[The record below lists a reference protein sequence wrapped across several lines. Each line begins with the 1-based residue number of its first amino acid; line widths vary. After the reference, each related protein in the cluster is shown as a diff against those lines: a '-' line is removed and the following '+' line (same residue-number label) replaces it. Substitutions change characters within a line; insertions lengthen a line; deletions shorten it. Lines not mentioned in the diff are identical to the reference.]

1 MAPVSLW
8 GMMVTILFAIAL
20 VLYLGASGTLAVSF
34 AGGRAGA
41 PRAGAALTAA
51 ALAFHAGALVLFTAT
66 YAELPLVGLAP
77 SLSTL
82 AFFIALLLFATT
94 FARESRPLGLVL
106 VPLTAVLLG
115 IALIIGISPTGEP
128 LAFSGVWFS
137 FHVLLAFVGYAGL
150 AVAFAAGLLYLLQ
163 FRELKGKR
171 LGRVFRFF
179 PSLPALDVIGRRGIA
194 IGFPALTAA
203 LLLGWAW
210 TVRFRNTFA
219 AGDPEVIWGV
229 LTWLT
234 FAVLLGVRYRSAANI
249 ARRAA
254 LASVIGFI
262 FVVVSYLVLRMFVA
276 GEVFL

>member
-1 MAPVSLW
+1 
-8 GMMVTILFAIAL
+8 MVTILFAIAL
-20 VLYLGASGTLAVSF
+20 VLYVGASGTLAVSF
-34 AGGRAGA
+34 AGGRAAA
-41 PRAGAALTAA
+41 PRTGAALTAG
-51 ALAFHAGALVLFTAT
+51 ALAFHAAGLILYAAT
-66 YAELPLVGLAP
+66 HAELPLVGLGP

-82 AFFIALLLFATT
+82 AFFIALFLFATT

-115 IALIIGISPTGEP
+115 IALVIGIVPAGEP
-128 LAFSGVWFS
+128 LAFSGIWFS

-179 PSLPALDVIGRRGIA
+179 PSLPALDTIGRRGVA
-194 IGFPALTAA
+194 VGFPALTAA

-219 AGDPEVIWGV
+219 VGDPEVIWGM

-234 FAVLLGVRYRSAANI
+234 FAVLLAVRYGGAQNT

-254 LASVIGFI
+254 FASVFGFM
-262 FVVVSYLVLRMFVA
+262 FVVASYLVLRLFVA

>member
-1 MAPVSLW
+1 
-8 GMMVTILFAIAL
+8 MVTILFAIAL
-20 VLYLGASGTLAVSF
+20 LLYLGASGTLAASF
-34 AGGRAGA
+34 AGGRVAV
-41 PRAGAALTAA
+41 PRTGAALIAGGMAVHAA
-51 ALAFHAGALVLFTAT
+51 ALITFTAE

-82 AFFIALLLFATT
+82 AFLITLFLFATT
-94 FARESRPLGLVL
+94 FARESRPVGI
-106 VPLTAVLLG
+106 VLLPLVSILLA
-115 IALIIGISPTGEP
+115 IALIIGITPAGP
-128 LAFSGVWFS
+128 PPAFRGVWFS
-137 FHVLLAFVGYAGL
+137 FHVLLAFIGYAGL

-179 PSLPALDVIGRRGIA
+179 PSLPTLDTLGRRGVA
-194 IGFPALTAA
+194 IGFPALSGA

-219 AGDPEVIWGV
+219 VDNPEVIWGV

-234 FAVLLGVRYRSAANI
+234 FAVLVAVRYSKAPNTE
-249 ARRAA
+249 RRAA
-254 LASVIGFI
+254 FASVIGFI
-262 FVVVSYLVLRMFVA
+262 VVVVSYLVLRLFVT

>member
-1 MAPVSLW
+1 
-8 GMMVTILFAIAL
+8 MMVTIVFAIAL
-20 VLYLGASGTLAVSF
+20 LLYLGASGALAASF
-34 AGGRAGA
+34 AGGRLAVPRTGTALIGGA
-41 PRAGAALTAA
+41 LLVHAA
-51 ALAFHAGALVLFTAT
+51 ALVIFTAT

-82 AFFIALLLFATT
+82 AFFITLFLFITT
-94 FARESRPLGLVL
+94 LARESRPLGIVL
-106 VPLTAVLLG
+106 LPLTSVLLA
-115 IALIIGISPTGEP
+115 IALIIGIAPSGEP

-137 FHVLLAFVGYAGL
+137 FHVLLAFTGYAGL

-163 FRELKGKR
+163 FRELKDKR

-179 PSLPALDVIGRRGIA
+179 PSLPALDTIGRRGVA
-194 IGFPALTAA
+194 IGFPALSAA

-234 FAVLLGVRYRSAANI
+234 FAVMLGVRYLNGADTG
-249 ARRAA
+249 RRAA
-254 LASVIGFI
+254 FASVAGFA
-262 FVVVSYLVLRMFVA
+262 FVVASYLMLRLFVA
-276 GEVFL
+276 GGAFL

>member
-1 MAPVSLW
+1 
-8 GMMVTILFAIAL
+8 MMVTILFATAL
-20 VLYLGASGTLAVSF
+20 ILYVGASAALAASF
-34 AGGRAGA
+34 AGGRVAA
-41 PRAGAALTAA
+41 PRAGTALVAGAVAFHGAAL
-51 ALAFHAGALVLFTAT
+51 VIFTTT

-82 AFFIALLLFATT
+82 AFFIALLLFGTT
-94 FARESRPLGLVL
+94 LTRDSRPLGIVL
-106 VPLTAVLLG
+106 VPLTAVLLA
-115 IALIIGISPTGEP
+115 IALIIGIAPSGEP

-163 FRELKGKR
+163 FRELKDKR

-179 PSLPALDVIGRRGIA
+179 PSLPALDTIGRRGVA
-194 IGFPALTAA
+194 VGFPALTAA

-210 TVRFRNTFA
+210 TISFRNTVA

-229 LTWLT
+229 LTWIT
-234 FAVLLGVRYRSAANI
+234 FAVLVGVRYTQAPNI
-249 ARRAA
+249 ERRAA
-254 LASVIGFI
+254 FASVAGFV
-262 FVVVSYLVLRMFVA
+262 FVVLSYLVLRLFVA